1 MAVLTDKQMD
11 KHIKERNFAKVYL
24 IYGEEQMYVKKY
36 TDKLV
41 TAVAG
46 KTPSEFNFHSF
57 GDSINFDELAA
68 SVQIVPFMSE
78 FNCVLVSDAAFDE
91 FNANDNARF
100 ADIYKALPDGFVF
113 IVSLPSVKPV
123 KNKTVLPALK
133 KYADK
138 NGIVCEFN
146 TLTQN
151 ELVKFIA
158 KWANANGKFI
168 SQVNATQLIS
178 LCGRDLNMLKN
189 EIDKIS
195 AYAKGEEISDEDI
208 EKLATVTLESKVF
221 ALSDAVLNGNA
232 QKAFNTLDTLFYQQE
247 KTADMLFI
255 LSQAF
260 IDAYRIRV
268 ADESG
273 VQKTEV
279 ASKFNYKNR
288 AFVLDN
294 ARRATKRVSTQALR
308 KSLSLLLQAETE
320 FKSVSVNDRVFFE
333 KLIAQLLLTAERGRV

>member
-100 ADIYKALPDGFVF
+100 ADIYRAVPDGCVF

-123 KNKTVLPALK
+123 KNKTVMP
-133 KYADK
+133 
-138 NGIVCEFN
+138 I
-146 TLTQN
+146 
-151 ELVKFIA
+151 
-158 KWANANGKFI
+158 
-168 SQVNATQLIS
+168 
-178 LCGRDLNMLKN
+178 
-189 EIDKIS
+189 
-195 AYAKGEEISDEDI
+195 
-208 EKLATVTLESKVF
+208 
-221 ALSDAVLNGNA
+221 
-232 QKAFNTLDTLFYQQE
+232 
-247 KTADMLFI
+247 
-255 LSQAF
+255 
-260 IDAYRIRV
+260 
-268 ADESG
+268 
-273 VQKTEV
+273 KTESF
-279 ASKFNYKNR
+279 ASSILLLKTS
-288 AFVLDN
+288 L
-294 ARRATKRVSTQALR
+294 
-308 KSLSLLLQAETE
+308 LSLLQNGRMQTE
-320 FKSVSVNDRVFFE
+320 NSFHR
-333 KLIAQLLLTAERGRV
+333 